1 MAIECTQLLT
11 TCIIIS
17 IACCITIIDYVKL
30 KKGHMRYIK
39 TLILFVI
46 SVVLLILV
54 GSSCKKENGSKSV
67 VRVTTNALIFDSGPV
82 AADGCGWLVKIDSNV
97 YHANNLPAEFQQ
109 NKLAVNV
116 SFEKI
121 ESGFQCS
128 MDPKN
133 ILPSIHIT
141 NIVKSGQ

>member
-1 MAIECTQLLT
+1 
-11 TCIIIS
+11 
-17 IACCITIIDYVKL
+17 
-30 KKGHMRYIK
+30 MRYIK

-54 GSSCKKENGSKSV
+54 GSSCKKENGGKSV
-67 VRVTTNALIFDSGPV
+67 TATANALIFDSGPV

-97 YHANNLPAEFQQ
+97 YHANNLPLEYQQ
-109 NKLAVNV
+109 NNLAVNV

-133 ILPSIHIT
+133 ILPAIHIT
-141 NIVKSGQ
+141 NIVK